1 VTSLLEKDIEAA
13 VASRLNQWARDK
25 GIKLSYLKLTIP
37 GNRGY
42 PDRLILAD
50 GGRAIFVEFKRPG
63 ETPRKLQ
70 VYTHEWLKELGFEVQ
85 VHDTVDGAMEKITAY
100 LDSTSGAG
108 AWDEAN
114 SAGRRRAAILASGKR
129 QDLGCAEVVQYPEE
143 ERPR

>member
-1 VTSLLEKDIEAA
+1 MTSPLEKDIENA

-63 ETPRKLQ
+63 EVPRKLQ

-100 LDSTSGAG
+100 LDATSGTG
-108 AWDEAN
+108 EGHETD

-129 QDLGCAEVVQYPEE
+129 QDLGCAEVVPNIEK